1 MKKLS
6 LSLLTLAV
14 LSATSAAYAVELEK
28 HDYTST
34 YKIENRNSV
43 HDFDLTTFEDNMF
56 RVVTSGRGMQKRNFD
71 SELKSLNDRPSNQ
84 ASICKATSSP
94 KLNGVF

>member
-56 RVVTSGRGMQKRNFD
+56 RVVTSGGRALDKNAR
-71 SELKSLNDRPSNQ
+71 
-84 ASICKATSSP
+84 
-94 KLNGVF
+94 